1 MPSATSLEL
10 VQRLPRIT
18 DWDKAYSNQGAIAN
32 AAELL
37 GGMIADAGA
46 FRRSFAGTVESDLP
60 YGPHPRE
67 KIDIYHPPVAPAGTL
82 IFIHGGYW
90 RSRTKEEHCHFAAGA
105 LARAWRVALP
115 EYPLCPEV
123 GIGDIAYSMTEAIE
137 TIAARLPEG
146 PIVLSGHSA
155 GGHLAAYV
163 ASDASGLSDAARRR
177 IGRVVSLSGLHDL
190 RPLLAATELN
200 RDLCLDAAQAAAA
213 SPIFHRPGHAF
224 DLVCV
229 CGGDE
234 LPEFRRQNA
243 LLGTVWNG
251 FGIATEVLEE
261 AGRNHFTLLASLRD
275 GDSALTR
282 LLT

>member
-1 MPSATSLEL
+1 MSSPTSLDL

-18 DWDKAYSNQGAIAN
+18 DWDKAYSNQGAIPN

-37 GGMIADAGA
+37 GGMIADAQA

-60 YGPHPRE
+60 YGTHARE
-67 KIDIYHPPVAPAGTL
+67 TIDIYRPPGPAQGTL

-90 RSRTKEEHCHFAAGA
+90 RSRTKDEHCHFAGGA
-105 LARAWRVALP
+105 LARGWRVALP

-123 GIGDIAYSMTEAIE
+123 RIGDIARGMTAAVEK
-137 TIAARLPEG
+137 IATQVPDG

-155 GGHLAAYV
+155 GGHLAAHV
-163 ASDASGLSDAARRR
+163 ASDASGLSDAVRRR
-177 IGRVVSLSGLHDL
+177 IGRIVSLSGLHDL

-200 RDLCLDAAQAAAA
+200 RDLRLDAAQAAAA
-213 SPIFHRPGHAF
+213 SPVFHRPGHAF

-229 CGGDE
+229 CGADE

-243 LLGTVWNG
+243 LLGAVWNG
-251 FGIATEVLEE
+251 LGIATEVLEE
-261 AGRNHFTLLASLRD
+261 PGSNHFTVLASLRD
-275 GDSALTR
+275 ADGALTR